1 MEQKAWRMV
10 LMPRRRIFNKQ
21 TPGTVRLPN
30 LLLIFSGVVA
40 MLFVWWVQ
48 DGLGIAPCPLCL
60 WERWPWRALV
70 VIGAVGLLVPRRW
83 ARTVAWFGVPALLVD
98 LVLVGVHAGVEWRFW
113 KSPLPECLSPHLT
126 GATMAERL
134 ASMPLRP
141 SKPCDL
147 PTYLFNGLPISL
159 TVMEGVAALAV
170 LVLLIAG
177 LLRSFGGRTRG

>member
-1 MEQKAWRMV
+1 
-10 LMPRRRIFNKQ
+10 
-21 TPGTVRLPN
+21 
-30 LLLIFSGVVA
+30 

-48 DGLGIAPCPLCL
+48 DGLGIAPCALCL
-60 WERWPWRALV
+60 WERWPWRVLV
-70 VIGAVGLLVPRRW
+70 VIGVVGLLVPRRW
-83 ARTVAWFGVPALLVD
+83 ARTVAWFGVPALLAD

-159 TVMEGVAALAV
+159 TVMEGMAALAV
-170 LVLLIAG
+170 LVLLISG
-177 LLRSFGGRTRG
+177 LLSSLGGRTRG